1 MWQRLLKVE
10 EVTAY
15 LQVMGKAQWKEGKTE
30 GERQR
35 ELPGVRVGGQP
46 AVASA
51 AASAGG
57 QPAVASAAASAG
69 NPEGGEETGRGGSL
83 RILF

>member
-51 AASAGG
+51 AASAG
-57 QPAVASAAASAG
+57 